1 MRINRVVN
9 EAAVSEKPVLSIGM
23 IFKNEIRCLERC
35 MKALQPLRDA
45 VPCELVMAD
54 TGSDDG
60 SRKIAEQYADILFD
74 FPWID
79 DFAAARNAV
88 MDRCSGEWYF
98 SIDCDEWL
106 DGNISD
112 LVNFLQKEENHENI
126 SGGLTVRNYTTKELD
141 GYSDMLGVRL
151 VRMDTGIRYRGEIHE
166 SFDFGQRRRTL
177 FAVKTVLHHDGY
189 VVEGGPGGRAKQDRN
204 MALLEQQ
211 VEEKPKDLRI
221 LMECVESSRDEAERR
236 RYLHRGVECVKEK
249 VAFWEMYGPPLMR
262 YYVLEALN
270 EQRFSEVSE
279 RAELCREWFP
289 DSPFTNI
296 DTAYLMARG
305 LFSDEKHA
313 ELIPWGE
320 RYLDNLAEY
329 RSGNKN
335 MLQAIIFGTLMMTS
349 PVNERE
355 VRIILA
361 DAYFQEKRY
370 EKALDALKELE
381 ISELSVEL
389 LRNCVGILMNL
400 QSQSNLDLSGSIQR
414 LWDAITASGV
424 PEKRS
429 LEMQRAV
436 AVAAG
441 HGFTRSWQEAEEK
454 SGYRHAYTLFLPL
467 EDKCETGLAAA
478 VLETEDPAAL
488 TEKLLTVKDWSK
500 FSIHALAY
508 ALERGIQFP
517 LPGKKLTIEEMD
529 ELADRMRKTGEVTSL
544 AVESSG
550 RVDTVGELCW
560 SRSLLLSAM
569 REEAEYQRQTKN
581 LLESAEGMANM
592 EEDIPQVQRS
602 IETIRVF
609 AEVERKFLAVYYAP
623 EMLTEE
629 NLSMLPPMH
638 RFGWHCACAF
648 DALDAGDA
656 LGCVHALKA
665 GLSSCE
671 SMQPVVEFLLEHIS
685 ALKVDEPPRELQEL
699 AEKVRA
705 MLAAYAPD
713 DPAVVALKG
722 SPVYQ
727 RVAHLVEESEPLSA
741 DRMQ

>member
-1 MRINRVVN
+1 MRINRVIK
-9 EAAVSEKPVLSIGM
+9 EAAGPEKPLLSIGI

-45 VPCELVMAD
+45 IPCELVMAD

-60 SRKIAEQYADILFD
+60 SREIAEKYADILFD
-74 FPWID
+74 FPWIHN
-79 DFAAARNAV
+79 FAAARNAV

-106 DGNISD
+106 DEDVSD
-112 LVNFLQKEENHENI
+112 LVKFLQGKEKNENI

-141 GYSDMLGVRL
+141 AYSDMLGIRL
-151 VRMDTGIRYRGEIHE
+151 IRMDLGIRYRGEIHE

-189 VVEGGPGGRAKQDRN
+189 VVEGGPGGREKQDRN
-204 MALLEQQ
+204 MALLEKQ

-236 RYLHRGVECVKEK
+236 RYLHRGVACVKEK

-270 EQRFSEVSE
+270 EQQFSEVAE

-296 DTAYLMARG
+296 DTAYLTARG
-305 LFSDEKHA
+305 LFSDEKYA

-335 MLQAIIFGTLMMTS
+335 MLQAIIFGTLMMTT

-361 DAYFQEKRY
+361 DAYFQEKLY

-389 LRNCVGILMNL
+389 LRNYVGILMNL
-400 QSQSNLDLSGSIQR
+400 QSQSNLDLSGSIR
-414 LWDAITASGV
+414 HLWDAITAPSI

-429 LEMQRAV
+429 LELQRAV

-441 HGFTRSWQEAEEK
+441 HGFMRSWQEAEDN
-454 SGYRHAYTLFLPL
+454 SGGRHAYTLFLPL
-467 EDKCETGLAAA
+467 EGRCEIGLAAA

-488 TEKLLTVKDWSK
+488 TEKLSAVEDWEK
-500 FSIHALAY
+500 VSIHALAY
-508 ALERGIQFP
+508 ALERGIPFP

-529 ELADRMRKTGEVTSL
+529 RLADRMSKTGDVASY
-544 AVESSG
+544 AVESSSRG
-550 RVDTVGELCW
+550 GTLEELCW

-569 REEAEYQRQTKN
+569 REEAEHQRQAKK
-581 LLESAEGMANM
+581 LLESAEAMVDV
-592 EEDIPQVQRS
+592 EEDVVQVQRS
-602 IETIRVF
+602 METIRVF
-609 AEVERKFLAVYYAP
+609 AEVERAFQAAYYTP
-623 EMLTEE
+623 EMRTEE
-629 NLSMLPPMH
+629 NLPMLPPMH
-638 RFGWHCACAF
+638 RFGWHCARAF

-656 LGCVHALKA
+656 LGCVSALKA
-665 GLSSCE
+665 GLSTCE
-671 SMQPVVEFLLEHIS
+671 SMQPVVEFLLEHIP
-685 ALKVDEPPRELQEL
+685 ALKIGEPPKELLEL

-705 MLAAYAPD
+705 MLEAYTPD
-713 DPAVVALKG
+713 DPAVAELKA

-727 RVAHLVEESEPLSA
+727 RVAPLIEGQPPQGNV
-741 DRMQ
+741 R